1 MICPQCRLDFWA
13 LFICDDGV
21 YRCRAD
27 RDARPVVTV
36 VKRARETAAPTAGL
50 QRPYATRRGKG

>member
-1 MICPQCRLDFWA
+1 MICPQCQRDFWA

-27 RDARPVVTV
+27 RDSRPVLV
-36 VKRARETAAPTAGL
+36 VPDKVNTDGT
-50 QRPYATRRGKG
+50 QRPYVTRYKGKKK